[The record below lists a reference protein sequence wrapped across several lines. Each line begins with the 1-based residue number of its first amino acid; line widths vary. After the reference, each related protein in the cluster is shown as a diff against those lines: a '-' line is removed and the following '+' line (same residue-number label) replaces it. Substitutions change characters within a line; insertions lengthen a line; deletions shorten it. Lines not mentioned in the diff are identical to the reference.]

1 MKKLYRITVMTP
13 TGNVDR
19 GIWADA
25 FDTPVEGAYRFYNV
39 FEDAFNETVGVYP
52 LASTFI
58 TSIQTL
64 EEYTNSK
71 ANRVNSLKDMD

>member
-1 MKKLYRITVMTP
+1 MAPSGLIE
-13 TGNVDR
+13 R
-19 GIWADA
+19 GVWADA
-25 FDTPVEGAYRFYNV
+25 FDTSVEGAYRFYNV

-64 EEYTNSK
+64 EEYNSSK
-71 ANRVNSLKDMD
+71 ANRANSLKDMD

>member
-1 MKKLYRITVMTP
+1 MTP
-13 TGNVDR
+13 TANVDR

-25 FDTPVEGAYRFYNV
+25 YDTSVEGAYRFYNV

-64 EEYTNSK
+64 EEYNSSK
-71 ANRVNSLKDMD
+71 ANRMSSLRDME